1 MLTAAALVVLFVCT
15 LVCYGKD
22 VSESTADLMQEE
34 DKTDLHEVKRFLGRW
49 KSSNHIWKHQ
59 NQLNDGVKLEL
70 DDKSPTTGPKRFTN
84 EHGAQDNFAYL
95 LNNLQANEKSEND
108 YLNNAK
114 RHFGRWR
121 NSNQLWKSL
130 KGLSKSDQNSV
141 IDQQRGLVW
150 TKRFPEEEPEDM
162 AKRFYGRWRNSDHM
176 MKLLAS
182 ANKNDKSDIINKH
195 RGITWSKRDNTD
207 NVVTDK
213 ANSRAKR
220 FIGRWKNSN
229 YIWSRVKGG
238 ADNLSNIMRRHWNM
252 NWNKRDSSVAAS
264 QTPKSSNL
272 PDNSDDGKPKRQIR
286 KRFLVDMD
294 YSFLWSLLMNQDRP
308 EARRLLNLYIKH

>member
-1 MLTAAALVVLFVCT
+1 MQYT
-15 LVCYGKD
+15 KNR
-22 VSESTADLMQEE
+22 QEE
-34 DKTDLHEVKRFLGRW
+34 NKTDRDEVKRFLGRW

-59 NQLNDGVKLEL
+59 NKLNGGVKLEK
-70 DDKSPTTGPKRFTN
+70 DDESAATGPKPFVN
-84 EHGAQDNFAYL
+84 EHGAQDNFAHL
-95 LNNLQANEKSEND
+95 LNNLQANENSEKE
-108 YLNNAK
+108 YLDNAK

-150 TKRFPEEEPEDM
+150 SKRFPEEEREDM

-182 ANKNDKSDIINKH
+182 ANKNDKSDIIDKH

-207 NVVTDK
+207 NVATDK

-252 NWNKRDSSVAAS
+252 NWNKRSTVVKSE
-264 QTPKSSNL
+264 TPKTSNP
-272 PDNSDDGKPKRQIR
+272 PDNSDKVQPTKQIR

-294 YSFLWSLLMNQDRP
+294 YSFLWSLLMNQDHP
-308 EARRLLNLYIKH
+308 EARRLLNMYIKH